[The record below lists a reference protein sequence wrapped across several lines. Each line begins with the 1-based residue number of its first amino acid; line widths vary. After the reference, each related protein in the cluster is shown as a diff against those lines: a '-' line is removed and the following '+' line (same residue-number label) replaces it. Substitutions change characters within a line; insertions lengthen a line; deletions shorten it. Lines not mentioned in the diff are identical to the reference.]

1 MGGII
6 DTICMFALFVSIYF
20 RSTVIASS
28 AVDLETENL
37 ISKTN
42 DCQHTELYLYS
53 GNSLKQQY
61 AGREFTP
68 LGHITL
74 IPSHS
79 SLCFHS
85 VIM

>member
-28 AVDLETENL
+28 AVDLGTENL

-42 DCQHTELYLYS
+42 GWNIS
-53 GNSLKQQY
+53 MS
-61 AGREFTP
+61 
-68 LGHITL
+68 
-74 IPSHS
+74 
-79 SLCFHS
+79 CFS
-85 VIM
+85 AKST